1 MTDIKNLRKRS
12 IANIYSQLEQRYKIL
27 IVDNQYEFRDYL
39 ECDLSKWLQIITDNC
54 GHGGIQKA
62 KNEMPDLII
71 YELRIPDIDGFEFV
85 KIIKEE
91 LETSHIPIIL
101 LTTKISDESIIRCI
115 SLGVNAII
123 IKPFEIDYLLLYIVN
138 LLLNN
143 QRLKQKFI
151 RDIVVKPNEQTA
163 SSRDASFLTSLIE
176 IVEQHLDNTNLT
188 PDFIAEKIG
197 ISNTSLY
204 HKIKALT
211 EQTVGEF
218 VRSIRLK
225 KAAIYLSSKEFTVSE
240 VIYKCGFQ
248 NHSYFYRCFKE
259 MFRCTPSQYAMQME
273 KKN

>member
-101 LTTKISDESIIRCI
+101 LTTKISDGSIIRCI

-123 IKPFEIDYLLLYIVN
+123 IKPFEIDYLLLYIIN

-151 RDIVVKPNEQTA
+151 RDIVLN
-163 SSRDASFLTSLIE
+163 
-176 IVEQHLDNTNLT
+176 
-188 PDFIAEKIG
+188 
-197 ISNTSLY
+197 
-204 HKIKALT
+204 
-211 EQTVGEF
+211 
-218 VRSIRLK
+218 
-225 KAAIYLSSKEFTVSE
+225 
-240 VIYKCGFQ
+240 
-248 NHSYFYRCFKE
+248 
-259 MFRCTPSQYAMQME
+259 QMS
-273 KKN
+273 